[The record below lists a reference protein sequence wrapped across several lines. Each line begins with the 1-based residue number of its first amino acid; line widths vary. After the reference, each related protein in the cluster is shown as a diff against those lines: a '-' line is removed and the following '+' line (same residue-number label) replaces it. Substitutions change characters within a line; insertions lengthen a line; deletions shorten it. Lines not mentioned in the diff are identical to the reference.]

1 MKPAEMR
8 RLTLLLNQALSE
20 LRSFRAGVD
29 SIIRLL
35 SPLPQDHKDAVS
47 ADTPADDQNFNPRP
61 LATIRVITQ
70 PSDAELQ
77 QRNDSKRGADR
88 FQRRSLIVQWS
99 LFCAT
104 LLAFGAAAYY
114 AHVAEEQTKLLRQQ
128 LVGSQAAI
136 VTLTLSLYPHNM
148 LSIDFDQRGIVA
160 AKDVCLAF
168 QAVRKT
174 IPGLIN
180 IEPPIS
186 RTACEPVLSDKVARA
201 PQEFALPGLTPAVM
215 EEIRRTK
222 QTVMVTGEFSYD
234 NGFGNVARE
243 SVCQYWLSG
252 IPDTTVPEG
261 GANEFITCGDF
272 PFRLNNVLKARNEA
286 EAAKR

>member
-8 RLTLLLNQALSE
+8 RLTRLLNQALSE
-20 LRSFRAGVD
+20 LRLLRAGVD
-29 SIIRLL
+29 SIDCLL
-35 SPLPQDHKDAVS
+35 GSPPHEHKDSVF
-47 ADTPADDQNFNPRP
+47 ADTPADDQRSNPRP

-77 QRNDSKRGADR
+77 QRNANQQGADR

-99 LFCAT
+99 LFLAT
-104 LLAFGAAAYY
+104 LSAFGAAAYY
-114 AHVAEEQTKLLRQQ
+114 AHIAEEQTTLLRQQ
-128 LVGSQAAI
+128 LIGSQGAT
-136 VTLTLSLYPHNM
+136 VTLTLSLYPNNM
-148 LSIDFDQRGIVA
+148 LSVNFDQRGTVA
-160 AKDVCLAF
+160 AKNVCLAF

-174 IPGLIN
+174 IPDLTN

-186 RTACEPVLSDKVARA
+186 GTACEPVLSDRVARA
-201 PQEFALPGLTPAVM
+201 PQEFALPGLTPAAM
-215 EEIRRTK
+215 EEIRKTQ

-234 NGFGNVARE
+234 NGFGDVARE

-252 IPDTTVPEG
+252 IPDKTVPEG
-261 GANEFITCGDF
+261 GANEFVTCGEF
-272 PFRLNNVLKARNEA
+272 PARLNNVLKARNEA